1 MIAAAGVIRYGR
13 RASATTAMPKPARP
27 ITKLAAVMTPA
38 AAIHASVTRSW
49 SVALRCGRLRR
60 PPRVERRQVGARPE
74 REPRRA
80 LFEEG
85 GDTLAGVGGT
95 AGPEHGHGIEAVRLP
110 RRIGAQELPHHLPRQ
125 RDRDRGR
132 GPPGLARP
140 LAPAAQ

>member
-1 MIAAAGVIRYGR
+1 MIASAGIIRYGR
-13 RASATTAMPKPARP
+13 KASATSAMPKPARP

-60 PPRVERRQVGARPE
+60 PPRVERRQVDARPE

-80 LFEEG
+80 LFEER
-85 GDTLAGVGGT
+85 GDALPGVGGT

-110 RRIGAQELPHHLPRQ
+110 RVGGGPEPPPHPPPPRH
-125 RDRDRGR
+125 RDRPSD
-132 GPPGLARP
+132 PPPLPPPLAR
-140 LAPAAQ
+140 

>member
-13 RASATTAMPKPARP
+13 KASATSAMPKPARP

-85 GDTLAGVGGT
+85 GDALAGVGGT
-95 AGPEHGHGIEAVRLP
+95 AGPEHGHGIEAVALSPAGSCPERPPPLP
-110 RRIGAQELPHHLPRQ
+110 PPRCTATA
-125 RDRDRGR
+125 D
-132 GPPGLARP
+132 A
-140 LAPAAQ
+140 

>member
-1 MIAAAGVIRYGR
+1 MTIASAGGIRYGR
-13 RASATTAMPKPARP
+13 KASATSAMPKPARP

-80 LFEEG
+80 LFEER
-85 GDTLAGVGGT
+85 GDALPGVGGT
-95 AGPEHGHGIEAVRLP
+95 AGPEHGHGIEA
-110 RRIGAQELPHHLPRQ
+110 
-125 RDRDRGR
+125 GR
-132 GPPGLARP
+132 PPPGVGAPGAPPPPPPPPPPGRP
-140 LAPAAQ
+140 PGSP

>member
-13 RASATTAMPKPARP
+13 KASATSAMPKPARP

-85 GDTLAGVGGT
+85 GDALAGVGGT
-95 AGPEHGHGIEAVRLP
+95 AGPEHGHGIEAASPPPPVGAPATPPPSPPL
-110 RRIGAQELPHHLPRQ
+110 RRTQARRRCRPVS
-125 RDRDRGR
+125 
-132 GPPGLARP
+132 RP
-140 LAPAAQ
+140 LG